1 MQRTTIILKYNPN
14 RYRNFGT
21 FCTTLRRNTWKNR
34 HGCRE
39 HQQGRKGIDFLF
51 HYGGSEAVV
60 GVVTNDIGLGGL
72 TFNFISN
79 RPTLQLQVTTCPVYV
94 KTMHRQGYREH
105 TCKSEKSN
113 MMTGLRPALKICFVQ
128 MLVLCGEAV
137 VGVVAYAMCFG
148 LCSMFN
154 NAHAKVAGAN
164 PARGLSCGH
173 IFFSFDFCSVRAPC
187 L

>member
-1 MQRTTIILKYNPN
+1 
-14 RYRNFGT
+14 
-21 FCTTLRRNTWKNR
+21 
-34 HGCRE
+34 
-39 HQQGRKGIDFLF
+39 
-51 HYGGSEAVV
+51 
-60 GVVTNDIGLGGL
+60 
-72 TFNFISN
+72 
-79 RPTLQLQVTTCPVYV
+79 
-94 KTMHRQGYREH
+94 
-105 TCKSEKSN
+105 